1 MWEVETTDAFDKWFD
16 VQTEAL
22 KEDMLAAMMILSEYG
37 PQLGRPFADT
47 VNASAF
53 SNMKE
58 LRVQHQGSPIRAFFA
73 FDPSRHSIVLCA
85 GDKTGLNEK
94 KFYKEMIRLA
104 DAEYRNHLISKE
116 NYGYP

>member
-1 MWEVETTDAFDKWFD
+1 MWEVETTDVFDKWFD

-47 VNASAF
+47 VIASAF

-58 LRVQHQGSPIRAFFA
+58 LRVQHQGNPI
-73 FDPSRHSIVLCA
+73 PGGSSCLIL
-85 GDKTGLNEK
+85 
-94 KFYKEMIRLA
+94 LA
-104 DAEYRNHLISKE
+104 MASCYALAIKQ
-116 NYGYP
+116 G